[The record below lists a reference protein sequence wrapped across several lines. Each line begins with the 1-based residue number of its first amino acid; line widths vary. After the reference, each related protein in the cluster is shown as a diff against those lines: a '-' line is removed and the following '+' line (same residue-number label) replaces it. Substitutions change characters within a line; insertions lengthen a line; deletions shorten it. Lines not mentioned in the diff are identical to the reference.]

1 MGSVERGLA
10 SGAGVTAESQLALRG
25 LLEEWY
31 DQAAKLWE
39 LTAKIGQRL
48 VEAHKQVPDEDW
60 PDWLRAI
67 GLNPYAAFVFMRA
80 TRYPELMHKH
90 QPGSLEAVARLLPQ
104 GQGAA
109 FDAEQA
115 ALARQLHEA
124 GMSKAKLQ
132 LNMGVSA
139 PTVLR
144 WLDPDGYAK
153 SEERKRERRRLRE
166 GAATAE
172 RERRRQA
179 ALKARGGPGALA
191 YQHIRAAAGAL
202 DEAWRE
208 AQPGTDVRRYYGDA
222 LDALYKAQD
231 RVFAGEG
238 IK

>member
-1 MGSVERGLA
+1 MAGLQESA
-10 SGAGVTAESQLALRG
+10 LVGTAETQIALRG
-25 LLEEWY
+25 LLDDWY
-31 DQAAKLWE
+31 EQAAKLWE
-39 LTAKIGQRL
+39 LTAKIGQKL
-48 VEAHKQVPDEDW
+48 VEAHKRVPEEDW
-60 PDWLRAI
+60 PAWLRAI

-80 TRYPELMHKH
+80 TRYPDLMREH

-115 ALARQLHEA
+115 TLARRLHEA

-132 LNMGVSA
+132 VHMGVS
-139 PTVLR
+139 PVTLRR
-144 WLDPDGYAK
+144 WLDPEGYA
-153 SEERKRERRRLRE
+153 ERDERKRERRRLRE
-166 GAATAE
+166 GAAAAE

-179 ALKARGGPGALA
+179 ALKAKGGPGSLA

-202 DEAWRE
+202 DEAWRG
-208 AQPGTDVRRYYGDA
+208 APAGTDLRRHYGNA

-231 RVFAGEG
+231 QVFAGEG